1 MNIKKGIMVAA
12 TAAIGA
18 GLGSITTALIMTR
31 QCHNM
36 MEYNKE
42 ENEEIRK
49 ELENLK
55 ADVKKA
61 DKAFNTYKEKV
72 EFCDKE
78 AKEMHTAIIEGFR
91 NLAQEGKTYQQDL
104 RNVSKAS
111 IDLMKKELKD
121 MLNRAEADIN
131 NKKQDIL
138 VSITEKI
145 TEDSNNKNNDNND
158 DDITKKMIDQIET
171 DTGKTTKKKGA
182 KK

>member
-1 MNIKKGIMVAA
+1 MNIKKGIMVAT

-18 GLGSITTALIMTR
+18 GLGSITTALIMTK

-36 MEYNKE
+36 MEYNKGE
-42 ENEEIRK
+42 SEEIK
-49 ELENLK
+49 KQIENLK
-55 ADVKKA
+55 ADVKRA

-78 AKEMHTAIIEGFR
+78 AKEMHAATIEGFR
-91 NLAQEGKTYQQDL
+91 NLAQEGKIYQQDL

-121 MLNRAEADIN
+121 MLIKAEMDID
-131 NKKQDIL
+131 NKKQDAI
-138 VSITEKI
+138 VSITKKI
-145 TEDSNNKNNDNND
+145 MEGNNGNNSD
-158 DDITKKMIDQIET
+158 DDITKKMVDQIET
-171 DTGKTTKKKGA
+171 DTGKITKKKRT

>member
-31 QCHNM
+31 QCHDM
-36 MEYNKE
+36 MECNKE
-42 ENEEIRK
+42 ESEEIKRQI
-49 ELENLK
+49 ENLK

-121 MLNRAEADIN
+121 MLNKAEMDID
-131 NKKQDIL
+131 NKKQDVL
-138 VSITEKI
+138 VSITKKI
-145 TEDSNNKNNDNND
+145 MEGNNGNDND

>member
-31 QCHNM
+31 QCHDM

-42 ENEEIRK
+42 ESEEIKRQI
-49 ELENLK
+49 ENLK

-121 MLNRAEADIN
+121 MLNKAEMDID
-131 NKKQDIL
+131 NKKQDVL

-145 TEDSNNKNNDNND
+145 MEGNNGNDNDD

>member
-18 GLGSITTALIMTR
+18 GLGSITTALVMTK

-111 IDLMKKELKD
+111 IDFIKKELKD
-121 MLNRAEADIN
+121 MLNKAETDID
-131 NKKQDIL
+131 NKKQDVL

-145 TEDSNNKNNDNND
+145 MEGNNSNDNND

-171 DTGKTTKKKGA
+171 DTGKTTKKKRA